1 MELRTLRAFVEVVRQ
16 GGFTEASKVVFA
28 TQSTVSKAVKQL
40 EDELGLKVLDRIG
53 HRSSIT
59 AAGEIVYCRALT
71 MLAERENM
79 LTELDDLRGLRR
91 GVLRLGLPQVTSEIL
106 FPPIFAA
113 YRARYPG
120 VEVKVVEG
128 GSTHLE
134 ELLRSG
140 DIDLG
145 GLVLSGSED
154 FEFKE
159 LRREPVVALLAKDH
173 PLAETDAVPF
183 RALASVP
190 FILFEDGY
198 AISQLVIDGCREN
211 GFTPSVA
218 VRSSQ
223 FGFMMELAAAGM
235 GVTFIARVVAQQ
247 RAHPGVKAVLVTEPS
262 MEWRMALSWRAGGYL
277 SQAARA
283 WLALAEELNLS
294 APGRPTY
301 AEPQGGAP
309 GDLANI

>member
-16 GGFTEASKVVFA
+16 GGFTEAAKVVFA

-40 EDELGLKVLDRIG
+40 EVELGVKLLDRIG

-59 AAGEIVYCRALT
+59 AAGEIVYRRALN

-79 LTELDDLRGLRR
+79 LAELDDLRGLKR
-91 GVLRLGLPQVTSEIL
+91 GLLRLGLPQVTSEIL
-106 FPPIFAA
+106 FAPIFAE

-120 VEVKVVEG
+120 VQIKVVEG
-128 GSTHLE
+128 GSAHLE

-140 DIDLG
+140 DIDLA
-145 GLVLSGSED
+145 GLVLPTSDE

-173 PLAETDAVPF
+173 ALAQKDAVSF
-183 RALASVP
+183 QDLASVP
-190 FILFEDGY
+190 FILFDEGY
-198 AISQLVIDGCREN
+198 AISQLVVDGCRQN
-211 GFTPSVA
+211 GFAPNIV

-223 FGFMMELAAAGM
+223 FGFMLELVAAGI

-247 RAHPGVKAVLVTEPS
+247 RPHQGISAVLVTGPS
-262 MEWRMALSWRAGGYL
+262 MEWSMALSWRSGGYL

-283 WLALAEELNLS
+283 WLALAEEVNPPP
-294 APGRPTY
+294 PGVPH
-301 AEPQGGAP
+301 AC
-309 GDLANI
+309 